1 MRLLRLEMFLLTLC
15 MLYPLNEP
23 TFFSVQRYKVDLVYD
38 TNRWQYAEDK
48 LSKNIIDPNLET
60 PKYIATKSRETN
72 VRDRALY
79 HHANSHADQRENW
92 AEMYHLCP
100 RAKTARQRS
109 ATSLSKWTGMEEGP
123 TRM

>member
-1 MRLLRLEMFLLTLC
+1 M
-15 MLYPLNEP
+15 
-23 TFFSVQRYKVDLVYD
+23 
-38 TNRWQYAEDK
+38 
-48 LSKNIIDPNLET
+48 SKNIIDPNLET

-100 RAKTARQRS
+100 RAKTARQRI
-109 ATSLSKWTGMEEGP
+109 AQQALANELAWRKDQLGCNL
-123 TRM
+123 RMLRWR